1 MKDRRARDMSQFIIS
16 GFSDEINKNINIQFE
31 TLKRLG
37 IDYFEVRGVNGK
49 NIAKLDESELTE
61 LKEDMKAFGIKASCI
76 GSPIGK
82 ALITEDFE
90 PHFDKFKWVVH
101 IAKTLETKY
110 IRIFSFFLPQGDDWS
125 AYRGEVIRRLSQM
138 VAYAK
143 EQDVILLHENEKDIY
158 GETAERCLELFI
170 KVNSPNFKAIF
181 DPANF
186 VQCGENLKEAFTT
199 LKPYIEYM
207 HIKDAIEEGT
217 VVPAGCGI
225 GEVEFILK
233 ELKANG
239 YQGFLSLEPHLGAFE
254 GLQELELNDK
264 MMKLKQSSKES
275 FVIAYDALQEILERI

>member
-1 MKDRRARDMSQFIIS
+1 MNRFTIS

-31 TLKRLG
+31 TIKRLG

-49 NIAKLDESELTE
+49 NIAKLNEEELTD
-61 LKEDMKAFGIKASCI
+61 LKNEMKAFGVKASCI

-82 ALITEDFE
+82 VLITEDFE
-90 PHFDKFKWVVH
+90 THFDKFKWVVH

-110 IRIFSFFLPQGDDWS
+110 IRIFSFFLPEGDVWS
-125 AYRGEVIRRLSQM
+125 KHRDEVIRRLSQM

-143 EQDVILLHENEKDIY
+143 EQDVILLHENEKDIF
-158 GETAERCLELFI
+158 GETADRCLELFAEI
-170 KVNSPNFKAIF
+170 NSPNFKAIF

-186 VQCGENLKEAFTT
+186 VQCGENLKEAFAK
-199 LKPYIEYM
+199 LRPYIEYM
-207 HIKDAIEEGT
+207 HIKDAIEDGT

-225 GEVEFILK
+225 GEVEFIIK
-233 ELKANG
+233 ELKASG

-254 GLQELELNDK
+254 GLQELELDDK

-275 FVIAYDALQEILERI
+275 FVIAYDALKEILERI